1 MTNHKLLK
9 MREQLQNKFGTEEFS
24 LNTYKNKDR
33 FSERWG
39 QQPSS
44 YSQKYMTI
52 AHSIIVNLQ
61 AKTKKE
67 TFNKIDT
74 INPSILVFSVLPGN
88 VRAFGVEIVN
98 GEMYIDLFSNKR
110 ICDEET
116 EIIRQELASIA
127 QHSNTMLEYLK
138 GDLPTEDADEVMKAL
153 ATFGINFHTTSCFIS
168 EGLIPYLEISAMLG
182 NPYIAFRNNHIID
195 NEKSLVIRSVDLITS
210 TSYM

>member
-1 MTNHKLLK
+1 
-9 MREQLQNKFGTEEFS
+9 MREQLQNKFGTVEFS
-24 LNTYKNKDR
+24 LNNSKNAIR

-39 QQPSS
+39 QLPSS

-52 AHSIIVNLQ
+52 AHSVIVNLQ

-74 INPSILVFSVLPGN
+74 INPSILVFSDIPGN
-88 VRAFGVEIVN
+88 VSAFGVEIID
-98 GEMYIDLFSNKR
+98 GEMFIDIFSHIR
-110 ICDEET
+110 ISDEET

-127 QHSNTMLEYLK
+127 QHSNTMLEYFK
-138 GDLPTEDADEVMKAL
+138 GELPTDDADEVMKAL

-182 NPYIAFRNNHIID
+182 NPYIPFRNNHIID
-195 NEKSLVIRSVDLITS
+195 NEKSLVIRSFGLITS
-210 TSYM
+210 TCDM